1 MGQKIHPVGLRLG
14 ISQTHR
20 SVWFAHPKQYAK
32 TLQKDQKIR
41 HVIAQIISQYRSNQL
56 KYAGIARIQIHFNLD
71 LVAIEIQTAY
81 PSLLLEPYTLPT
93 GITRVPFQCLRSEI
107 QDLIGHQKL
116 KIQYTHLTH
125 PYRHAL
131 LIGEYIVCQLESRV
145 AFRKAMKKGIELARC
160 VKQGGVQGVKIQV
173 SGRLNGAEIARVEW
187 VREGRV
193 PLHTLRAH
201 IDYCH
206 CPAQTIY
213 GVLGIKVWVFQ

>member
-20 SVWFAHPKQYAK
+20 SIWFAHPNQYAK
-32 TLQKDQKIR
+32 TLHKDYKIR
-41 HVIAQIISQYRSNQL
+41 QLITHIISQYRSNQL
-56 KYAGIARIQIHFNLD
+56 KYAGIARIQVHFNLD

-81 PSLLLEPYTLPT
+81 PSLLLEPYPLTNGT
-93 GITRVPFQCLRSEI
+93 TVIPFQRLRSEL
-107 QDLIGHQKL
+107 QGLIGHQKL

-145 AFRKAMKKGIELARC
+145 AFRKAMKKGVELARSSQ
-160 VKQGGVQGVKIQV
+160 QGGVQGIKIQV